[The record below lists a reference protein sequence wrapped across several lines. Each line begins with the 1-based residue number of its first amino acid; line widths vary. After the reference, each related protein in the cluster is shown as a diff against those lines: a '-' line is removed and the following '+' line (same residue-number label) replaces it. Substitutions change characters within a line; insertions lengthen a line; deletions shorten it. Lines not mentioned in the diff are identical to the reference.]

1 MPAHHIHQPSLAPAA
16 SVTPSACLLNP
27 QTIATGRP
35 LHTSVESADGTGS
48 RGPRTSRRALLG
60 GALLALAAPI
70 PGRAATTGT
79 VFTADEVGA
88 SVSALTLPAG
98 TVRTARLAIAP
109 HNVDIGVDRKSL
121 LLVGTPPGSA
131 HGLGGGRLLVL
142 DAADVTRPPQAVI
155 AIGPHP
161 AHVVPGGNGTH
172 AYTTDSHE
180 GVVMV
185 VDLKAGRIVARIPVG
200 AAPHGLRLSP
210 DGTEL
215 YVANMRSNDV
225 SVVNVRKQEEVARIR
240 VGRVPVQVAFTP
252 DGRQAFASLSG
263 ENRVAIIDRAAR
275 KLVGTVPVGRN
286 PVQLQVTPDSRWL
299 YVANQ
304 GSKADPDE
312 TVSVIDVTTR
322 QPVATIPS
330 GRGAHGIAISHD
342 GAMVFVSNIVDGSVA
357 VLDVATQSRRA
368 VHRVGAGPNGIAF
381 LPAA

>member
-1 MPAHHIHQPSLAPAA
+1 MPI
-16 SVTPSACLLNP
+16 
-27 QTIATGRP
+27 
-35 LHTSVESADGTGS
+35 SVEPG
-48 RGPRTSRRALLG
+48 
-60 GALLALAAPI
+60 API
-70 PGRAATTGT
+70 VRATSLPRRVVLTVPFVMLATRTANSAATSGT

-88 SVSALTLPAG
+88 SVSALAMPAG

-109 HNVDIGVDRKSL
+109 HNVDIGADRKSL

-142 DAADVTRPPQAVI
+142 DAADITRPPQAVI

-225 SVVNVRKQEEVARIR
+225 SVVDVRNHEEVARIP

-252 DGRQAFASLSG
+252 DGRQVFASLSG

-286 PVQLQVTPDSRWL
+286 PVQLQVTPDGRWL

-304 GSKADPDE
+304 GSKAEPDE
-312 TVSVIDVTTR
+312 TVTVVDVTTR
-322 QPVATIPS
+322 QPAATIPS

-342 GAMVFVSNIVDGSVA
+342 GALVFVSNIVDGSIA
-357 VLDVATQSRRA
+357 VLDVATQSRRT

-381 LPAA
+381 LPSA